1 MNSAR
6 LLALVLTSILWPFG
20 STAWGGPV
28 LNMGFGAG
36 TVCATGCRGS
46 SNLAGRYAPQI
57 VEIFFDS
64 TTAPPTVDPVLL
76 IVGVPNTADP
86 NFFSAGSIT
95 WLTSINPYPGGQT
108 VLSPPNSWS
117 YGTTAFGLNGAG
129 FQGFFTKKGGGE
141 VYKFLGLKTEGKK
154 DKEDKEDEE
163 DEEDKEHKEL
173 KELKEHKEDKEDK
186 GASKAESNTFKNWNN
201 AALQDAGVNAA
212 GFGMYVF
219 GLHATLNAH
228 GLLDIGFGNPETL
241 PVGTFL
247 IAYGHDAANNAYTTP
262 FTQAALQN
270 GRLTIVAEPAS
281 MVLLGTGLLTMGRL
295 WRRRSKPMMREKTS

>member
-1 MNSAR
+1 MKPTR

-28 LNMGFGAG
+28 FNMGFGVG
-36 TVCATGCRGS
+36 TVCATGCGGS
-46 SNLAGRYAPQI
+46 PNLAGRYAPKI
-57 VEIFFDS
+57 VDIFFDS

-76 IVGVPNTADP
+76 IVGVPNTTDR
-86 NFFSAGSIT
+86 NFFNVGSIT
-95 WLTSINPYPGGQT
+95 SLTSINPSPGVT
-108 VLSPPNSWS
+108 TAESPPESWS

-129 FQGFFTKKGGGE
+129 FQGFFTKKGGGDAYE
-141 VYKFLGLKTEGKK
+141 FLGLKVG
-154 DKEDKEDEE
+154 
-163 DEEDKEHKEL
+163 
-173 KELKEHKEDKEDK
+173 
-186 GASKAESNTFKNWNN
+186 GASTKAKETGKPAKKTAPLPNTFHNWQD
-201 AALQDAGVNAA
+201 AALEHAGVNAA

-247 IAYGHDAANNAYTTP
+247 VAYSHDAADNAYTTP

-270 GRLTIVAEPAS
+270 SRVTVVAEPAS
-281 MVLLGTGLLTMGRL
+281 MALLGTGLLVMRRL
-295 WRRRSKPMMREKTS
+295 WRRRSHEQ